1 MIMIVLSVLL
11 LVALAWSFGF
21 GAAAHAPNPED
32 DVTTPIDRAALA
44 EAEREL
50 LEDGGAR
57 PIGDE
62 LEDEDWGPGTG
73 GKSGLPGLF

>member
-1 MIMIVLSVLL
+1 MTMILLAVLL
-11 LVALAWSFGF
+11 LAALAWLFGL
-21 GAAAHAPNPED
+21 GAPAPGPAPED

-50 LEDGGAR
+50 HDDPGAR

-62 LEDEDWGPGTG
+62 LEDTDWGPGTG
-73 GKSGLPGLF
+73 GTSGLPGLF